1 MPRHPDRSGPYINTL
16 AIATAYYALFVL
28 GVLIRRVH
36 RYFYTWESTLP
47 SEAFPGVPRRAI
59 SKPTLS
65 HTAEIPKTKNSYI
78 DRFLPLRNCMCRS
91 TNTDHPTRE
100 PGQVSAKAVQ
110 PLPEEEG
117 ARALRP

>member
-65 HTAEIPKTKNSYI
+65 HTAEIPNQTVNI
-78 DRFLPLRNCMCRS
+78 DRFFACRNC
-91 TNTDHPTRE
+91 
-100 PGQVSAKAVQ
+100 VSQ
-110 PLPEEEG
+110 QTL
-117 ARALRP
+117 